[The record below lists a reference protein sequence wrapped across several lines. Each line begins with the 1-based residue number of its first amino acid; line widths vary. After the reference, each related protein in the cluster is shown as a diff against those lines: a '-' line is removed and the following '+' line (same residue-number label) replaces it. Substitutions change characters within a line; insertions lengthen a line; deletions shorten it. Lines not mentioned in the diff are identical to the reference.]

1 MPPKN
6 KGKNK
11 GKKVLMT
18 IDGIQEISQPNDG
31 QGSARSKTTKNTA
44 AGGVDQ
50 SMDDSSFAFEDSKRE
65 EDIVGDNES
74 SLLNESQ
81 GNLSSLGGNSTVR
94 DGEEGKLG
102 FSSEKMLGDLQNQ
115 IDREE
120 ISPMKTHPTAKDEE
134 EEKERMTKD
143 LLEQHARRL
152 EEERHYLE

>member
-1 MPPKN
+1 MPPK
-6 KGKNK
+6 KK
-11 GKKVLMT
+11 GKKFLKT
-18 IDGIQEISQPNDG
+18 IDGIQEISQSNDG

-44 AGGVDQ
+44 AAGGVDQ
-50 SMDDSSFAFEDSKRE
+50 SMEDSSFAFEDSKRE
-65 EDIVGDNES
+65 EDIAGDNES
-74 SLLNESQ
+74 SRLNESQ
-81 GNLSSLGGNSTVR
+81 GNLSSQGGNSTVR
-94 DGEEGKLG
+94 DGEESKLG
-102 FSSEKMLGDLQNQ
+102 FSSEKILGDLQNQ

>member
-1 MPPKN
+1 
-6 KGKNK
+6 
-11 GKKVLMT
+11 
-18 IDGIQEISQPNDG
+18 
-31 QGSARSKTTKNTA
+31 
-44 AGGVDQ
+44 
-50 SMDDSSFAFEDSKRE
+50 MDDSSFAFEDSKRE

-74 SLLNESQ
+74 SRLNESQ
-81 GNLSSLGGNSTVR
+81 GNLSSQGGSSTVR
-94 DGEEGKLG
+94 DGGDGEEGKLG

-120 ISPMKTHPTAKDEE
+120 ISSMKKHPTAKEEE